1 MESSTCLFGVLY
13 VSFVFGVFCGLVEE
27 LVYDIDLGFFSISF
41 YNLKL
46 ESFQV
51 APQFLDVF
59 FFVLIFPYSS
69 LVWSN
74 YSIFKADIFCLLGSF
89 YL

>member
-27 LVYDIDLGFFSISF
+27 LVYDIDLGFFSISS

-46 ESFQV
+46 EYFQV
-51 APQFLDVF
+51 ALQLVLGCFFLCFNLPIF
-59 FFVLIFPYSS
+59 FAYV
-69 LVWSN
+69 V
-74 YSIFKADIFCLLGSF
+74 
-89 YL
+89 

>member
-27 LVYDIDLGFFSISF
+27 LVYDIDLGFFSISS

-46 ESFQV
+46 EYFQV
-51 APQFLDVF
+51 ALQFLDVF
-59 FFVLIFPYSS
+59 FFVLIFPYS
-69 LVWSN
+69 
-74 YSIFKADIFCLLGSF
+74 LLM
-89 YL
+89 

>member
-13 VSFVFGVFCGLVEE
+13 VCFVFGVFCGLVEE
-27 LVYDIDLGFFSISF
+27 LVYNIDLGFFSISS

-51 APQFLDVF
+51 APQLLDVF

-74 YSIFKADIFCLLGSF
+74 YPIFKTDIFCLLGSF
-89 YL
+89 

>member
-27 LVYDIDLGFFSISF
+27 LVYDIDLGFFSISS

-46 ESFQV
+46 EYFQV
-51 APQFLDVF
+51 ALQFLDVF
-59 FFVLIFPYSS
+59 FFVLIFPY
-69 LVWSN
+69 
-74 YSIFKADIFCLLGSF
+74 FLLM
-89 YL
+89 